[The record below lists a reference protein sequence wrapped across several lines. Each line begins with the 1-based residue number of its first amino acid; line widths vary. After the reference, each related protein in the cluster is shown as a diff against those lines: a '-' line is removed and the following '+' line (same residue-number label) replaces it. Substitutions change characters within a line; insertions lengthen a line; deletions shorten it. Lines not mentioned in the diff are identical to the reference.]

1 MEALPLRAGGKM
13 DEVIDRYQNM
23 VYGLALARTG
33 SRTDADDVFQ
43 EVFLAYFQSGKT
55 FRDEEHRKAWLLRT
69 TVNQARRVT
78 SSSWRQRTVPLSERE
93 DASVQFQAPEENRV
107 WEALQALAED
117 YRLPIYLFYF
127 QELSTKEIAKVLAI
141 RPGAVRMRLT
151 RGREQLRETL
161 KGEFFD
167 ESGIVCF
174 HAEANGPQP
183 GGPGGAV

>member
-1 MEALPLRAGGKM
+1 MDNLPLRAGGEM
-13 DEVIDRYQNM
+13 DSILDRYQDM

-43 EVFLAYFQSGKT
+43 EVFLAYYQSGKV

-69 TVNQARRVT
+69 TVNQSRRVT
-78 SSSWRQRTVPLSERE
+78 ASSWRRKTVPLSERE
-93 DASVQFQAPEENRV
+93 DTPVQFREPEENRV

-127 QELSTKEIAKVLAI
+127 QELSTQEIAKILAI

-151 RGREQLRETL
+151 RGREQLREKL
-161 KGEFFD
+161 KGEIFD
-167 ESGIVCF
+167 E
-174 HAEANGPQP
+174 
-183 GGPGGAV
+183 

>member
-1 MEALPLRAGGKM
+1 MDNLPLRAGGEM
-13 DEVIDRYQNM
+13 DSILDRYQDM

-43 EVFLAYFQSGKT
+43 EVFLAYYQSGKV

-69 TVNQARRVT
+69 TVNQSRRVT
-78 SSSWRQRTVPLSERE
+78 ASSWRRKTVPLSERE
-93 DASVQFQAPEENRV
+93 DTPVQFREPEENQV
-107 WEALQALAED
+107 WEALQGLTED

-127 QELSTKEIAKVLAI
+127 QELSTQEIAKILAI

-151 RGREQLRETL
+151 RGREQLREKL

-167 ESGIVCF
+167 E
-174 HAEANGPQP
+174 
-183 GGPGGAV
+183 

>member
-1 MEALPLRAGGKM
+1 MSDLPLRAGGEM
-13 DEVIDRYQNM
+13 TEIIGRYQNM

-33 SRTDADDVFQ
+33 SSADADDVFQ
-43 EVFLAYFQSGKT
+43 EVFLAYCQCGKT

-78 SSSWRQRTVPLSERE
+78 ASSWRKKTVPLSERE
-93 DASVQFQAPEENRV
+93 DVPVQFKEPEENRV
-107 WEALQALAED
+107 WEALQSLSED

-127 QELSTKEIAKVLAI
+127 HELSTREIAKILAI

-151 RGREQLRETL
+151 RGREQLREKL

-167 ESGIVCF
+167 E
-174 HAEANGPQP
+174 
-183 GGPGGAV
+183 

>member
-1 MEALPLRAGGKM
+1 MDNLPLRAGGEM
-13 DEVIDRYQNM
+13 DSILDRYQDM

-43 EVFLAYFQSGKT
+43 EVFLAYYQSGKV

-69 TVNQARRVT
+69 TINQSRRVT
-78 SSSWRQRTVPLSERE
+78 SSSWRQKTVPLSERE
-93 DASVQFQAPEENRV
+93 DAPVQFREPEENRV

-127 QELSTKEIAKVLAI
+127 QELPTQEIAKILAI

-151 RGREQLRETL
+151 RGREQLREKL
-161 KGEFFD
+161 KGEIFD
-167 ESGIVCF
+167 E
-174 HAEANGPQP
+174 
-183 GGPGGAV
+183 